1 MIHYGHQSLSDSDFE
16 LVLESLKGEYLTN
29 GPLLEEFESKLNHE
43 TDAHCIAVSS
53 GTAALHT
60 AYSAIGVTSGDE
72 VITPPITFI
81 ATQATAV
88 SLGATIKFVDVD
100 PDTGL
105 LDVNQVEKAI
115 SKKTKAIVTVDYG
128 GCQADL
134 FKLKAIASKYGIYL
148 IQDAAH
154 SLGSLYFGKKVGSI
168 ADLTT
173 FSFFPTKNITTGEGG
188 AVSVL
193 DPEIFKKA
201 KRFARQG
208 LIRNSEEFLIK
219 DEGPWHQEVHSFGL
233 NYRLSEINCALGISQ
248 LGNMRNFKARKNE
261 IFDFYTDALADI
273 AEIRLPKVPLHCEP
287 NWHLYFLLVDPDI
300 RLGLYEFLKESGIGV
315 QVNYLPAYRHPAFD
329 GRYPRNHF
337 PNSEAFY
344 SRELSIPLH
353 ASLSNAEC
361 EYIVDKIRDFSA
373 KI

>member
-134 FKLKAIASKYGIYL
+134 FKLKAMIEIKPDAQTRPPAKKSRQTRKYITEVSTYL
-148 IQDAAH
+148 I
-154 SLGSLYFGKKVGSI
+154 
-168 ADLTT
+168 
-173 FSFFPTKNITTGEGG
+173 NN
-188 AVSVL
+188 
-193 DPEIFKKA
+193 A
-201 KRFARQG
+201 K
-208 LIRNSEEFLIK
+208 
-219 DEGPWHQEVHSFGL
+219 
-233 NYRLSEINCALGISQ
+233 
-248 LGNMRNFKARKNE
+248 
-261 IFDFYTDALADI
+261 
-273 AEIRLPKVPLHCEP
+273 
-287 NWHLYFLLVDPDI
+287 
-300 RLGLYEFLKESGIGV
+300 
-315 QVNYLPAYRHPAFD
+315 
-329 GRYPRNHF
+329 
-337 PNSEAFY
+337 
-344 SRELSIPLH
+344 
-353 ASLSNAEC
+353 
-361 EYIVDKIRDFSA
+361 
-373 KI
+373 